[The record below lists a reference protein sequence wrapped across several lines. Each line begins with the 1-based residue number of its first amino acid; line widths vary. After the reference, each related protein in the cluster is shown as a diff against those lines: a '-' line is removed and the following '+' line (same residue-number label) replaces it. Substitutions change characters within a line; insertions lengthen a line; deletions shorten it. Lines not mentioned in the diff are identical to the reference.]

1 MLFDPKVTPTLGGGG
16 GKLGETYSTIRNRH
30 RHSHIDNLLETLNYC
45 KQRDNPPHHLSLHSN
60 SSSMS
65 PSRQLL
71 PLLSSLGNSRW
82 TLTRTL
88 RSDNPLD
95 LNGELRGTATFT
107 PLPNTANRDWV
118 YSEEGEIPSSVSG
131 GAAQAGLR
139 WTKKYIW
146 RDGDAGRISVWFVKI
161 APGPDEADYLFHNF
175 DFADATIGPEVSS
188 QGEEQGKET
197 EEGKAE
203 LITPPT
209 PPAITTTDAE
219 TTVLMARGNHLC
231 INDMYRTA
239 YAFRIQSETG
249 EVLSWASRHVVRGPK
264 KNQDII
270 NRYERAV

>member
-1 MLFDPKVTPTLGGGG
+1 
-16 GKLGETYSTIRNRH
+16 
-30 RHSHIDNLLETLNYC
+30 
-45 KQRDNPPHHLSLHSN
+45 
-60 SSSMS
+60 MS

-71 PLLSSLGNSRW
+71 PLLSSLGSSRW
-82 TLTRTL
+82 ALTRTL

-107 PLPNTANRDWV
+107 PLPNTADRDWV

-175 DFADATIGPEVSS
+175 DFADATIKPEVSS
-188 QGEEQGKET
+188 QGAEQGNET

-209 PPAITTTDAE
+209 PPAITTTDAG